1 MDKEKLKQLL
11 EDTAKESGLKITG
24 EIVCFLTN
32 EEVRKYLKESREEF
46 ILNLREQRN
55 SLIGIV

>member
-1 MDKEKLKQLL
+1 MKYEMLD
-11 EDTAKESGLKITG
+11 TG